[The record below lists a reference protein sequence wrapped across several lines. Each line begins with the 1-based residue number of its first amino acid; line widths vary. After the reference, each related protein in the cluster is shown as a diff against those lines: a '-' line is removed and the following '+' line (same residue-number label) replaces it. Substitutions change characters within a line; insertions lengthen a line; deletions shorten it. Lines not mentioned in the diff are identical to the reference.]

1 MTLVGSVAFKRQTQA
16 NELRFLRWNRLKT
29 TYMIFSFTITFNLVI
44 AFPIPFHFAQGKR
57 ANSVILATCSMSLL
71 DKDHHHKENKAMS
84 FLRKIG
90 KVGGAANK
98 SFINAIGV
106 DEGSVGKSSV
116 VQGDSLSQVR
126 SN

>member
-1 MTLVGSVAFKRQTQA
+1 
-16 NELRFLRWNRLKT
+16 
-29 TYMIFSFTITFNLVI
+29 
-44 AFPIPFHFAQGKR
+44 
-57 ANSVILATCSMSLL
+57 MSLL

>member
-1 MTLVGSVAFKRQTQA
+1 MLFSFMVAFK
-16 NELRFLRWNRLKT
+16 
-29 TYMIFSFTITFNLVI
+29 LVI
-44 AFPIPFHFAQGKR
+44 SFSPPIHLAQSKKT
-57 ANSVILATCSMSLL
+57 NPVTLATRSMSLI
-71 DKDHHHKENKAMS
+71 DKDHQHKDNKAMS

-126 SN
+126 SKCFFFSILAHVLLIEHDK